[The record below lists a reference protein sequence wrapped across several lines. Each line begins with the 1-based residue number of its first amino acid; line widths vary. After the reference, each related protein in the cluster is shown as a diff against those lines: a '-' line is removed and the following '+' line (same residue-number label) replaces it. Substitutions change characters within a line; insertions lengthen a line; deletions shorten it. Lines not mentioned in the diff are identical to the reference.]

1 MKKVIPI
8 SSMIRNEICAFFF
21 IKTVDKYAKGV
32 IETYQ
37 IFFFRNL
44 FDLGVL
50 SGIKHFHISKRD
62 FS

>member
-1 MKKVIPI
+1 MRFVH
-8 SSMIRNEICAFFF
+8 FLF

-32 IETYQ
+32 IEMYL